1 MDKLSLDH
9 DNPQEELIKVTN
21 PLIPPSTMDKEEKA
35 TTEEKTDAETRY
47 QQEEE
52 KYEI

>member
-1 MDKLSLDH
+1 MD
-9 DNPQEELIKVTN
+9 EEERV
-21 PLIPPSTMDKEEKA
+21 

-52 KYEI
+52 KYILQQRIYVDQLSNEENDNGSDYSGYSYFG